1 MCLYIILLIESFC
14 TESQMLPILGEQDD
28 NSESHHEVTGSSEA
42 SNDDLGVVISDDELF
57 GSCAEDLDN
66 EDEGTNESLTA
77 LETLNRYCLK
87 VKEEAMVSTR
97 SMKLIRQV
105 TICLMR
111 ATANQCQRQVN
122 GVLQSYGVD
131 PSHMSE
137 LEDAFELAHWIH
149 DSPELNDD
157 NVALHHFPGISP
169 REIALGKRRQWKRLP
184 NRKAKIVQ
192 YPEKV

>member
-1 MCLYIILLIESFC
+1 
-14 TESQMLPILGEQDD
+14 MLPILGEQDD
-28 NSESHHEVTGSSEA
+28 NNESHHEVTGSSEA

-57 GSCAEDLDN
+57 DSCAEDLDN

-169 REIALGKRRQWKRLP
+169 REIALGKRKQWKRLP